1 MPRRPV
7 SAHASAAKIAQQQRC
22 TRGGSQ
28 GKCHSYSIL
37 KFQGHRPLLLRTS
50 CSLWVVYVTPVL
62 RTRCTG
68 SSDSISARCLRVLYI
83 HDFTR
88 RAKTASS
95 KISSYFYVS
104 VHRKHC
110 RQNRTRNWKR
120 SLSSRCCSISALR
133 SPRHPRTSSACASVL
148 LLSVPHSCRGSEHA
162 STMPTCCTRGYGQK
176 QFRKG
181 SADAVAQSKQPSS
194 THCFNMFH
202 RVHTVRAPLLC

>member
-88 RAKTASS
+88 RAKTAAKSAHTFTSPFTGNTADKTGPETGREASLPGAVPLVLCVPRDTPELAQLAPVFCSCPCHIHAEAASMLPPCQPVARVAMGRNSS
-95 KISSYFYVS
+95 E
-104 VHRKHC
+104 R
-110 RQNRTRNWKR
+110 
-120 SLSSRCCSISALR
+120 A
-133 SPRHPRTSSACASVL
+133 VL
-148 LLSVPHSCRGSEHA
+148 
-162 STMPTCCTRGYGQK
+162 MQ
-176 QFRKG
+176 
-181 SADAVAQSKQPSS
+181 
-194 THCFNMFH
+194 
-202 RVHTVRAPLLC
+202 